1 MKTKRGKTIG
11 VIILGCLFSLL
22 CCYNGYAKTNDID
35 DLKKGCST
43 AYCLQGTTASGEKVR
58 SGICAGSEKYLGK
71 TIVIYQRLPDGS
83 VGNQLGVFDCKDT
96 GGTDAIKS
104 GYCIDVWF
112 PDHDTC
118 KGWMNLVYKDG
129 CKGNI
134 YFKVV
139 DYEKTKK
146 D

>member
-1 MKTKRGKTIG
+1 MKRYR
-11 VIILGCLFSLL
+11 ILLVLVLILLFPL
-22 CCYNGYAKTNDID
+22 NTQAGTNVKD

-58 SGICAGSEKYLGK
+58 SGICAGAESYLGK

-83 VGNQLGVFDCKDT
+83 CGQQLGVFECKDT

-118 KGWMNLVYKDG
+118 KGWMNLVYMDG

-139 DYEKTKK
+139 DNAK
-146 D
+146 